1 MPSLPT
7 SALPLLKGLLIMGLE
22 SHYFSQRTLHRACSP
37 RTCILLWD
45 QKGKPHDFP
54 CLSGN
59 CSFKR
64 FLSISFTSF
73 IPDPSN
79 PTLFSCSNFSRWS
92 SERKNMLWC
101 SIPLSYILH
110 VPTLE
115 VFFFHILLSSKY
127 TCIDIF
133 LLKWWPSQR
142 QFFIHSS
149 LKYKLVTPKTNS
161 AGSTVLHFQM
171 NAEAFNIIVFFT
183 FCCFFLKKDDLRI
196 SNTAF

>member
-1 MPSLPT
+1 
-7 SALPLLKGLLIMGLE
+7 MGPE
-22 SHYFSQRTLHRACSP
+22 SHSFSQRTLHRACSP
-37 RTCILLWD
+37 RMCILLWD

-79 PTLFSCSNFSRWS
+79 PTLFSCSELQQMVFWKEKYVVVFNSPLLHPSLTYPWS
-92 SERKNMLWC
+92 FF
-101 SIPLSYILH
+101 
-110 VPTLE
+110 
-115 VFFFHILLSSKY
+115 FFFHILLSSKF

-133 LLKWWPSQR
+133 LLKWWPPQP

-161 AGSTVLHFQM
+161 AGNTVIHFQM
-171 NAEAFNIIVFFT
+171 SAEAFNIIVLFAFF
-183 FCCFFLKKDDLRI
+183 FFKM
-196 SNTAF
+196 F